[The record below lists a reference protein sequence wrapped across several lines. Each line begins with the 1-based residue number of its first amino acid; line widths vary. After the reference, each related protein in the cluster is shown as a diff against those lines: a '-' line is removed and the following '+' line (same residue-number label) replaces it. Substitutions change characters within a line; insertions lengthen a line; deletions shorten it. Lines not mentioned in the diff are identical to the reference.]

1 MRRLSMTI
9 LHVVGAR
16 PNFMKAAPV
25 VQALARAGMAQVLV
39 HTGQHYDEAMSG
51 RLFTQLGLPVPDVNL
66 NVGSGTH
73 AQQTAAIML
82 GMEAHLLDRRP
93 SLMVV
98 YGDVNSTVAAA
109 LVAAKMHI
117 PIAHV
122 EAGLRS
128 FDRTMPEEINR
139 MVTDRLAT
147 LLFTPSADG
156 DENLLREGTPPDAI
170 HRVGNVMID
179 SLVRCLP
186 LADAGGV
193 LAGVGLKPGDPYV
206 LVTLHRPSSVDD
218 PVMLEAL
225 LDTLSRLAK
234 RLPIVFP
241 VHPRTKVRIGARALP
256 GIHLINPAGYF
267 EFLALERDARLV
279 ITDSGGVQ
287 EETTFLG
294 VPCLTVRENTE
305 RPVTVTHGS
314 NTLIG
319 RDPKK
324 LLDTAVA
331 RLEAPKSDASIPE
344 LWDGHTAERIA
355 AVLKTYLH

>member
-1 MRRLSMTI
+1 MSV

-25 VQALARAGMAQVLV
+25 LQALSRAGVPQVLV

-51 RLFTQLGLPVPDVNL
+51 RLFAQLGLPTPDVNL
-66 NVGSGTH
+66 NVGSASH
-73 AQQTAAIML
+73 AQQTAAIMI
-82 GMEAHLLDRRP
+82 GMEAQLLERRP
-93 SLMVV
+93 RLVMV

-109 LVAAKMHI
+109 LVAAKINI
-117 PIAHV
+117 PVAHV

-156 DENLLREGTPPDAI
+156 DENLLREGTPPESI

-179 SLVRCLP
+179 SLLQCLP
-186 LADAGGV
+186 LASADHV
-193 LAGVGLKPGDPYV
+193 LAAIGLAPPAPYV
-206 LVTLHRPSSVDD
+206 LVTLHRPATVD
-218 PVMLEAL
+218 ETGL
-225 LDTLSRLAK
+225 LDGLLNSLRSLAE
-234 RLPIVFP
+234 RIPVVFP
-241 VHPRTKVRIGARALP
+241 VHPRTKARIGDRAVA
-256 GIHLINPAGYF
+256 GIHLIEPVGYL

-287 EETTFLG
+287 EETTFFK
-294 VPCLTVRENTE
+294 VPCITVRDNTE
-305 RPVTVTHGS
+305 RPVTITHGT

-319 RDPKK
+319 RDPDLLLETAHAK
-324 LLDTAVA
+324 LD
-331 RLEAPKSDASIPE
+331 APKGDGRIPE
-344 LWDGHTAERIA
+344 LWDGHAADRIA
-355 AVLKTYLH
+355 AVVTRWLSAGR